1 MALLGFYKRSI
12 RPILARHVSA
22 RTSGRLTT
30 HARPNSRAPTC
41 CYACC
46 LAAPARVLH
55 ASRLLLLLVLHV
67 LLLRLHGRACAWG
80 RPTACEKEARSTARV
95 PRVDPSYMLHHGGTK
110 PGGAGAP
117 GSMSIGCWPRY
128 ACTNVL

>member
-1 MALLGFYKRSI
+1 M
-12 RPILARHVSA
+12 LASDVWKDVHPCA
-22 RTSGRLTT
+22 
-30 HARPNSRAPTC
+30 
-41 CYACC
+41 
-46 LAAPARVLH
+46 AAPARVLH

-117 GSMSIGCWPRY
+117 GSASIGCWPALVLCMH
-128 ACTNVL
+128 ACTLTRQCSAI